1 MFRRR
6 SPFELTKNGY
16 RCNLDTDE
24 MHLIRR
30 LVGEVRELLTIT
42 PPDDPKMQR
51 LFPPAYDRAEDT
63 EANSDYRRLMR
74 DELVASRLES
84 LSVIDELFGEPD
96 AGDPDSRDADSSRAR
111 SRKAPASS
119 SLSMTEDQL
128 HAIAKSLNSVRLI
141 LGTLLGLSDD
151 SDNDDDNDNDDAP
164 IVDESSMALYHYLS
178 WLLESAIDA
187 MMQALD

>member
-16 RCNLDTDE
+16 RCNLDADE
-24 MHLIRR
+24 MRLIQR
-30 LVGEVRELLTIT
+30 LVGEVRELLTTT

-51 LFPPAYDRAEDT
+51 LFPPAYDRAEDS
-63 EANSDYRRLMR
+63 EADTDYRRLMR
-74 DELVASRLES
+74 EELVASRLES
-84 LSVIDELFGEPD
+84 LSVIDELFGEPEQS
-96 AGDPDSRDADSSRAR
+96 DPDSRDTR
-111 SRKAPASS
+111 SRKASSVS

-151 SDNDDDNDNDDAP
+151 DGDGDGQMP

-187 MMQALD
+187 MMRGFD